1 MTQHTKDDIQNED
14 ILEEIQ
20 DEIHDI
26 ENEEWSIDEDKL
38 DDAIHPG
45 DSDEVGKLKDALART
60 TADLENFK
68 KRTDRDRADMIFF
81 LKSDILNKILPR
93 VDDIERMIKNTPE
106 DMQQGAL
113 FEGLQALEKSLKKD
127 LTSLWVEAFVSIWE
141 SVDPEK
147 HDVMTQAPG
156 EEGMIIDEF
165 ETGYMLGERVLRHAK
180 VVSGAGE

>member
-1 MTQHTKDDIQNED
+1 MTQHSKDDIQNED
-14 ILEEIQ
+14 ILEDIQEEIEALEDTEGQ
-20 DEIHDI
+20 
-26 ENEEWSIDEDKL
+26 IDEDKL

-45 DSDEVGKLKDALART
+45 DSDQVAKLKDALART

-68 KRTDRDRADMIFF
+68 KRTERDRSDMTFF
-81 LKSDILNKILPR
+81 LKSDILKKVLPR

-106 DMQQGAL
+106 DMQSGAL
-113 FEGLQALEKSLKKD
+113 FEWLQALDKALKKD
-127 LTSLWVEAFVSIWE
+127 LGNMWVEAFTSVWQ

-156 EEGMIIDEF
+156 AEGIIIDEF